1 MFIYCRHKAT
11 AAKLIAI
18 GNSGGL
24 LLTQQSNKPLGYIK
38 DGEFLDKLSN
48 YQLLDDSAPWSY
60 MYYVTVVCSMS
71 QPFLRKSMK

>member
-1 MFIYCRHKAT
+1 VVSCG
-11 AAKLIAI
+11 LDSSV
-18 GNSGGL
+18 SGWG
-24 LLTQQSNKPLGYIK
+24 QVMGSCEQGNKPLGYIK